1 MSTRPQGIT
10 HPSIDELLES
20 TESKYS
26 LVIYAARRARQIT
39 GYYSQMGDYLLE
51 YVGPLVETQ
60 PQEKPMSI
68 AMREIHAGLL
78 VASVDE
84 GSEAEADAE
93 EVVEVVAEEAPAG
106 EPELVAI
113 DTAEIAEDD

>member
-84 GSEAEADAE
+84 GGEAEADAE
-93 EVVEVVAEEAPAG
+93 EVIEVVAEEAPAG